1 TLLLIQSEDSAGM
14 SHKISGG
21 TWDPHDV
28 NSVAATYE
36 SSLQFWDVRAM
47 GKTISAVCS
56 RVRSVD
62 YHPKSLFSFWDI
74 RIDI

>member
-1 TLLLIQSEDSAGM
+1 M

-62 YHPKSLFSFWDI
+62 YHPKRHLIGNLYYLYCEDM
-74 RIDI
+74 DCQM